1 MTEIIAFA
9 AGFAACAIYHAV
21 RCRLADR
28 KAIEQED
35 KPWDVY

>member
-1 MTEIIAFA
+1 MTELIAFA

-28 KAIEQED
+28 KEIEQED

>member
-9 AGFAACAIYHAV
+9 LGALACAIYHAV

-28 KAIEQED
+28 KGIEQEEP
-35 KPWDVY
+35 PWGV